1 MLGWNVF
8 LRYFLVCSCSLVIVL
23 LCTVLEVRANAAC
36 YSGEEEE
43 SPGKKEKKR
52 KEVVIRDT
60 ISEFESLRPF
70 GIYKDNY
77 FVVGSSFS
85 GGKITKYNSNA
96 KFQISLRHRLF
107 QGFWNSRMYMFITYT
122 QKSYWDIFQKSAP
135 FAENNYNPTLGFGYP
150 LRNGKMIAGALLLQ
164 YEHESNGRDSIW
176 SRSWN
181 KISFMGVYGVSKNL
195 NIQAKFWIPVALA
208 KQNKNIIRYAGFGH
222 VAVSY
227 NDNDER
233 FRCSALLT
241 KRGGWNLNANITL
254 EVAYRFFRGN
264 NQYFFIQY
272 HNGYGES
279 LIEYD
284 EFRNYLRVGFV
295 IKPKFLTI
303 F

>member
-1 MLGWNVF
+1 MSGWDTF
-8 LRYFLVCSCSLVIVL
+8 LRSSLIGFSLLVFML
-23 LCTVLEVRANAAC
+23 LWATSDVKAN
-36 YSGEEEE
+36 GTDQREERKRER
-43 SPGKKEKKR
+43 GR
-52 KEVVIRDT
+52 KEVVVQDT
-60 ISEFESLRPF
+60 VNEFETIRSF

-77 FVVGSSFS
+77 FIVGSNFS
-85 GGKITKYNSNA
+85 GGKITKYNSDA

-107 QGFWNSRMYMFITYT
+107 QGFWKKRMYMFITYT

-135 FAENNYNPTLGFGYP
+135 FAENNYNPTLGINYP
-150 LRNGKMIAGALLLQ
+150 LRNGKKIAGALLLQ

-181 KISFMGVYGVSKNL
+181 KISFMGIYGVSKNF
-195 NIQAKFWIPVALA
+195 NIQAKFWIPVTIA
-208 KQNKNIIRYAGFGH
+208 KENKNIIHYAGFGH

-227 NDNDER
+227 NDNNER

-279 LIEYD
+279 LIEYN
-284 EFRNYLRVGFV
+284 EFRNYLRLGFV